1 MLNKI
6 MLMGR
11 FTKDADLKYTKDGKA
26 YARFSIAT
34 QRDYNKNEVDFFNC
48 VAFGKKAEFISK
60 YFSKGSL
67 ILITGHVQVGSYE
80 DDNKVKHQT
89 FDVIVDET
97 YFAGDNKNSQSQS
110 QSQSQID
117 CDDDLPF

>member
-11 FTKDADLKYTKDGKA
+11 FTKDVDVKYTKDGKA

-34 QRDYNKNEVDFFNC
+34 QRDYNKDEVDFFNC
-48 VAFGKKAEFISK
+48 VAFGKKAEFVSK
-60 YFSKGSL
+60 YFSKGSS
-67 ILITGHVQVGSYE
+67 IMITGHVQVGSYE
-80 DDNKVKHQT
+80 DDKKVKHQT

-97 YFAGDNKNSQSQS
+97 YFTGDNKKSQSQS
-110 QSQSQID
+110 QSNFQ
-117 CDDDLPF
+117 DDDLPF